1 MNSDKIDKEGVLN
14 KTPSFCFKRAARGVF
29 ALAKSRKVFAE
40 LFAKSDL
47 LCPQALGV
55 FFVSFLLRLLCQK
68 KAEFRIMPYKTAVNL
83 QK

>member
-1 MNSDKIDKEGVLN
+1 MIKRDKLYFSGEGCVR
-14 KTPSFCFKRAARGVF
+14 T
-29 ALAKSRKVFAE
+29 AKSRKVFAE

-68 KAEFRIMPYKTAVNL
+68 KAEFRIMPYKTAVSL

>member
-1 MNSDKIDKEGVLN
+1 M
-14 KTPSFCFKRAARGVF
+14 F

-68 KAEFRIMPYKTAVNL
+68 KAEFRIMPYKIAVSL